1 MAWQTARN
9 WSPRIITAGSDL
21 QKCRYGLGLQE
32 IIAPLVDG
40 MHMTGSES
48 HMRHNLVHARS
59 LRTETGGPVT
69 K

>member
-1 MAWQTARN
+1 M
-9 WSPRIITAGSDL
+9 AGSDL
-21 QKCRYGLGLQE
+21 QKCRHGLGLQE

-48 HMRHNLVHARS
+48 HMRHNLVNARS
-59 LRTETGGPVT
+59 LRRRTETGGPVT